1 MKNFIFALS
10 AALLL
15 AGCATSNQST
25 SVPQGKC
32 EVKSGCT
39 AAQTSIEG
47 TYKAFLPCASCM
59 GIDSTLTLKKDGTFE
74 SVMNYKSKDNYKAV
88 SKGKYS
94 VKNGVITTVDEYKEK
109 SFYKIEGE
117 NLKMLD
123 MDQKEVTGELKDKY
137 IFKRVK

>member
-15 AGCATSNQST
+15 AGCATSNQNT
-25 SVPQGKC
+25 TIPQGKC
-32 EVKSGCT
+32 EVKSSCT
-39 AAQTSIEG
+39 AAPTSIEG

-59 GIDSTLTLKKDGTFE
+59 GIDSTLTLKKDGTFV
-74 SVMNYKSKDNYKAV
+74 SIMDYKSKDNYKAM

-94 VKNGVITTVDEYKEK
+94 IENGVITTVDEYKEK

-117 NLKMLD
+117 SLKMLD
-123 MDQKEVTGELKDKY
+123 MDQKEVTSELKDKY

>member
-1 MKNFIFALS
+1 MKKFIFALS

-15 AGCATSNQST
+15 AGCATSNQSA
-25 SVPQGKC
+25 SVPQGQC
-32 EVKSGCT
+32 DVQGSCM
-39 AAQTSIEG
+39 APVSSVEG

-59 GIDSTLTLKKDGTFE
+59 GIDSTLTLKNDGTFV
-74 SVMNYKSKDNYKAV
+74 SVMDYKSKDNYKAV

-117 NLKMLD
+117 SLKMLD
-123 MDQKEVTGELKDKY
+123 MDQKEVTSELKDKY

>member
-15 AGCATSNQST
+15 AGCATSSQNT
-25 SVPQGKC
+25 SIPQGKC
-32 EVKSGCT
+32 EVKSSCT

-59 GIDSTLTLKKDGTFE
+59 GIDSTLTLKKDGTFV
-74 SVMNYKSKDNYKAV
+74 SVMDYKSKDNYKAM

-94 VKNGVITTVDEYKEK
+94 IENGVITTVDEYKEK
-109 SFYKIEGE
+109 NFYKIEGE

>member
-15 AGCATSNQST
+15 AGCATSNQSA

-32 EVKSGCT
+32 EVKGNCMAPVS
-39 AAQTSIEG
+39 SVES

-117 NLKMLD
+117 SLKMLD

>member
-32 EVKSGCT
+32 EVKGSCM
-39 AAQTSIEG
+39 APVSSIEG

-109 SFYKIEGE
+109 SFYKVDGE
-117 NLKMLD
+117 NL
-123 MDQKEVTGELKDKY
+123 
-137 IFKRVK
+137 

>member
-15 AGCATSNQST
+15 AGCATSNQSA

-32 EVKSGCT
+32 EVKG
-39 AAQTSIEG
+39 
-47 TYKAFLPCASCM
+47 SCM

-117 NLKMLD
+117 SLKMLD

>member
-15 AGCATSNQST
+15 AGCATSNQSA

-32 EVKSGCT
+32 EVKGSCM
-39 AAQTSIEG
+39 APVSSIEG

-59 GIDSTLTLKKDGTFE
+59 GIDATLTLKKDGTFE

-94 VKNGVITTVDEYKEK
+94 IKNGVITTVDEYKEK
-109 SFYKIEGE
+109 SFYKIDGE

>member
-1 MKNFIFALS
+1 MKKYIFALS

-15 AGCATSNQST
+15 AGCATSNQSA

-32 EVKSGCT
+32 EVKGSCM
-39 AAQTSIEG
+39 APASSIEG

-94 VKNGVITTVDEYKEK
+94 VKNGVITTVDE
-109 SFYKIEGE
+109 
-117 NLKMLD
+117 
-123 MDQKEVTGELKDKY
+123 
-137 IFKRVK
+137 

>member
-32 EVKSGCT
+32 EVKGSCM
-39 AAQTSIEG
+39 APVSSIEG

-59 GIDSTLTLKKDGTFE
+59 GIDSRLTLKKDGTFE
-74 SVMNYKSKDNYKAV
+74 SVMDYKSKDNYKAV

-94 VKNGVITTVDEYKEK
+94 IENGVITTIDEYKEK

>member
-15 AGCATSNQST
+15 AGCATSNQNT
-25 SVPQGKC
+25 TIPQGKC
-32 EVKSGCT
+32 EVKSSCT
-39 AAQTSIEG
+39 AAPTSIEG

-59 GIDSTLTLKKDGTFE
+59 GIDSTLTLKKDGTFV
-74 SVMNYKSKDNYKAV
+74 SIMDYKSKDNYKAM

-94 VKNGVITTVDEYKEK
+94 IENGVITTVDEYKEK

-117 NLKMLD
+117 SLKMLD
-123 MDQKEVTGELKDKY
+123 MDQKEVTGKLKDKY

>member
-1 MKNFIFALS
+1 
-10 AALLL
+10 
-15 AGCATSNQST
+15 
-25 SVPQGKC
+25 
-32 EVKSGCT
+32 
-39 AAQTSIEG
+39 
-47 TYKAFLPCASCM
+47 M
-59 GIDSTLTLKKDGTFE
+59 GIDSTLILKKDGIFE

-94 VKNGVITTVDEYKEK
+94 IENGVITTIDEYKEK

>member
-15 AGCATSNQST
+15 AGCATSNQSA

-32 EVKSGCT
+32 EVKGSCM
-39 AAQTSIEG
+39 APLRSIEG
-47 TYKAFLPCASCM
+47 NYKAFLPCASCM

-117 NLKMLD
+117 SLKMLD

>member
-15 AGCATSNQST
+15 AGCATSNQSA

-32 EVKSGCT
+32 EVKGSCM
-39 AAQTSIEG
+39 APVSSVEG

-59 GIDSTLTLKKDGTFE
+59 GIDSTLTLKSDGTFE

-94 VKNGVITTVDEYKEK
+94 V
-109 SFYKIEGE
+109 
-117 NLKMLD
+117 
-123 MDQKEVTGELKDKY
+123 
-137 IFKRVK
+137 